1 MRMLFIILLL
11 VGSCISY
18 YLFVYTY
25 VYRHS
30 ALLRELRKLNKSI
43 NFNQIERDKLTFFQ
57 MFDTKYKYDHFNA
70 VEWFDTQMNVDDNML
85 HKVEHFF
92 IPLLE
97 NKRLYLNEYQVRLDQ
112 MDMYFSD
119 DKTWPWYIISTLA
132 IQFEHQFFD
141 NLLVEPQVD
150 GTITVNYSYRS
161 PAGRNY
167 YENEITIDFQ
177 AYLRQVEVQQK
188 QDRQREKYERD
199 IARVNRENQD
209 ALVHYQSYTGGFNK
223 NAWVRQQRAKM
234 TPRLRYRILRRDGF
248 VCQICGRG
256 QADGVI
262 LHVDHIKPVSKGGK
276 TEPDNLRTLCDQC
289 NLGKGSLYHENGFN

>member
-1 MRMLFIILLL
+1 MIFIISLL
-11 VGSCISY
+11 VGSGISY
-18 YLFVYTY
+18 YLFVYTH
-25 VYRHS
+25 VYRRS
-30 ALLRELRKLNKSI
+30 ALLHELRKLNKSI
-43 NFNQIERDKLTFFQ
+43 NFNPIERDKLTFFQ

-70 VEWFDTQMNVDDNML
+70 VKWFDTQMNIDDDML
-85 HKVEHFF
+85 HKVENFF

-112 MDMYFSD
+112 LDMYFSD

-132 IQFEHQFFD
+132 IQLEHQLF
-141 NLLVEPQVD
+141 NKLLLEPQVD
-150 GTITVNYSYRS
+150 GTITVKYSYRS

-177 AYLRQVEVQQK
+177 SYLRRVDVQQK
-188 QDRQREKYERD
+188 QDRQRE
-199 IARVNRENQD
+199 NQY
-209 ALVHYQSYTGGFNK
+209 ASAHYQSYSGSFNK
-223 NAWVRQQRAKM
+223 SAWVRQQRAKM

-256 QADGVI
+256 QADGVV

-289 NLGKGSLYHENGFN
+289 NLGKGALYRENGLN